1 MLRKNR
7 KKKRYLSFLPFTDW
21 RNPTILVCN
30 NHKPTIDLFFKS
42 KPLSFQGTSITETG
56 LRIHWR
62 LSMIFKTSYK
72 VFEVIFFICKSMYIL
87 KVYSIHY
94 ALRYNTNV
102 KKKLQNGN
110 KTIKFKKTSNHTKY
124 EQPNVPS
131 YLHIFWLNFDKVLIS
146 FVWGGG
152 HE

>member
-1 MLRKNR
+1 
-7 KKKRYLSFLPFTDW
+7 
-21 RNPTILVCN
+21 
-30 NHKPTIDLFFKS
+30 
-42 KPLSFQGTSITETG
+42 
-56 LRIHWR
+56 
-62 LSMIFKTSYK
+62 
-72 VFEVIFFICKSMYIL
+72 MYIL

-110 KTIKFKKTSNHTKY
+110 KTITFKKTSNHTKY